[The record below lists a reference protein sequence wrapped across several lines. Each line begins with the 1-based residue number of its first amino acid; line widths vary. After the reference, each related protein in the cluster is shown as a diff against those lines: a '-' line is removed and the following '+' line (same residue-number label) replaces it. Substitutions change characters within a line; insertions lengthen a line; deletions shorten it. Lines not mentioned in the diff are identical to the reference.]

1 MVATADEPLDAA
13 KIEAALGDRR
23 GRFHVLVR
31 ERCGSTNSEL
41 RALAEEGAAHAT
53 VLVCEE
59 QSAGRGRRGRIWRSV
74 RGGGLTFSL
83 LWRLAPHA
91 PAPTGLS
98 LAAGV
103 ALARALES
111 FGVTG
116 LRLKWPNDLLLDGR
130 KLGGILVETTTGP
143 HPGAVIG
150 VGLNV
155 ALPADFDTGGEFGAA
170 DLAAAL
176 SPRPSRNRLL
186 GAVLCS
192 LAAVLDRFALE
203 GFRGLRQDWLDRAA
217 WLGEPVRLGSQ
228 FAPPVEGTLAG
239 IDADGAALIAGR
251 EGVRRVASG
260 ELSLRRAS

>member
-1 MVATADEPLDAA
+1 MVATAHEPLDAA

-31 ERCGSTNSEL
+31 ERCGSTNGEL
-41 RALAEEGAAHAT
+41 RDLAEAGAPHAS

-74 RGGGLTFSL
+74 RGGSLTFSL

-103 ALARALES
+103 ALARAIES
-111 FGVTG
+111 LGVTG

-130 KLGGILVETTTGP
+130 KLGGILVETTTGR

-150 VGLNV
+150 VGINV
-155 ALPADFDTGGEFGAA
+155 ALPPDFDTGAAFGAT

-176 SPRPSRNRLL
+176 SPPPSRNLLL
-186 GAVLCS
+186 GAALRW
-192 LAAVLDRFALE
+192 LAAVLDRFALD
-203 GFRGLRQDWLDRAA
+203 GLAGLRQDWLDRAA
-217 WLGEPVRLGSQ
+217 WLGEPVRLACE
-228 FAPPVEGTLAG
+228 FAAPVEGTLAG
-239 IDADGAALIAGR
+239 IDADGAALLAGP
-251 EGVRRVASG
+251 EGVRRVANG
-260 ELSLRRAS
+260 ELSLRRAR